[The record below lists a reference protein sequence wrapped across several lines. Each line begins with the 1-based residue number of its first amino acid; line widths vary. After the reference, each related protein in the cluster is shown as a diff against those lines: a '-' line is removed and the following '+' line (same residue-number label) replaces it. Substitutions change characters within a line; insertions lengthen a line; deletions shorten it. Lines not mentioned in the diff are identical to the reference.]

1 MNILCFICGLLGH
14 TEKQCL
20 KLYDCPSG
28 EVVKGYGHWMKA
40 PNKRSQMNS
49 DEKWLRSEMP
59 NEFNNGKGNNV
70 NFAGMA
76 IDSVISTNPG
86 DHVLKIRDYSVN
98 TGIAGINKESS
109 ILLPNRSHLR
119 INDKSTMGI
128 TNDLCGSK
136 DFEEEQEA
144 GIIVNDSKRRRSQVG
159 PRSTVGLNDESSTQV
174 MDISV
179 ELKNGQTV
187 GLVT

>member
-1 MNILCFICGLLGH
+1 MNIFCFICGLLGH

-28 EVVKGYGHWMKA
+28 EVVKAYGHRMKA

-49 DEKWLRSEMP
+49 DERWLRSEMP

-76 IDSVISTNPG
+76 IDSVISTNPE

-98 TGIAGINKESS
+98 AGIAGINKESS
-109 ILLPNRSHLR
+109 ILLPNRSHFVSMTSQQWESLMICAGVR
-119 INDKSTMGI
+119 ILKRNKKLALLLMIQREDDLKLGI
-128 TNDLCGSK
+128 VALWALMMSH
-136 DFEEEQEA
+136 
-144 GIIVNDSKRRRSQVG
+144 
-159 PRSTVGLNDESSTQV
+159 L
-174 MDISV
+174 
-179 ELKNGQTV
+179 LK
-187 GLVT
+187 